1 MQLPDGA
8 NSRALLIGTATYEH
22 FPDVPEIHNNLRDL
36 KSALVRHTGLPP
48 EHCKTVLDPHDQVVV
63 GAEVEEATKA
73 ATDLLLIYYSGH
85 GLVASDG
92 LLHLAHTRTSQ
103 PLAHWSGI
111 PVKHLHHAI
120 QVSRA
125 KKKVLILDS
134 CFSGRAAV
142 LAGEE
147 SNILGQITANGTF
160 TLTSSPAN
168 EPSLSFDGH
177 GYTAFTGALLRLL
190 ENGSPR
196 AGEMLTLGDVY
207 VELLHH
213 AQTNHLPEPKRLG
226 TDTAD
231 GVPLARNRYAEPG
244 GLTDEEEREVLQ
256 GMAQTT
262 QLWKGVVQ
270 ALVNSRGPSVDLLT
284 ARDIHNVQFKTVR
297 LTPGY
302 DEDEVDSFLDRVA
315 LALADPAEGPQRMQA
330 ADIRN
335 TLFTT
340 TRLREGYDM
349 DEVDS
354 FLDRVELE
362 FQRRERSEPKTTWP
376 RESGPAGGKAVAPRG
391 GRA

>member
-8 NSRALLIGTATYEH
+8 NSRAVLIGTATYEH
-22 FPDVPEIHNNLRDL
+22 FPDVPAIRNNLRDL
-36 KSALVRHTGLPP
+36 QSSLVRHTGLPL
-48 EHCKTVLDPHDQVVV
+48 EHCRTVLDPRDQVVV
-63 GAEVEEATKA
+63 GGEVEEATRA

-103 PLAHWSGI
+103 ALAHWSGI
-111 PVKHLHHAI
+111 PFKHLHHAI

-125 KKKVLILDS
+125 KKKVLILDC

-147 SNILGQITANGTF
+147 SNILGQVTANGTF

-190 ENGSPR
+190 DNGSPR
-196 AGEMLTLGDVY
+196 AGEMLTLRDLH

-213 AQTNHLPEPKRLG
+213 AQANHLPEPKRLG

-231 GVPLARNRYAEPG
+231 LVPLAQNRYADREAP
-244 GLTDEEEREVLQ
+244 TNEEAPDAERATARTARPVSRL
-256 GMAQTT
+256 
-262 QLWKGVVQ
+262 Q
-270 ALVNSRGPSVDLLT
+270 ALENAREELMGLLT
-284 ARDIHNVQFKTVR
+284 TRDIHTVQFKTVR

-302 DEDEVDSFLDRVA
+302 DEDEVDSFLDRAA
-315 LALADPAEGPQRMQA
+315 LALADPPEGPQRMRA
-330 ADIRN
+330 VDIRN
-335 TLFTT
+335 TRFTT

-362 FQRRERSEPKTTWP
+362 FRRRERL
-376 RESGPAGGKAVAPRG
+376 RG
-391 GRA
+391 EDDLAA